1 MEHGF
6 YLDDTQVTNN
16 LGTDLFKQLTGSG
29 DTLTQINENNKFLEQ
44 QEEKK
49 NDITESKRK
58 RGKGE
63 TVGNRTKGYRKTI
76 GYEIK
81 EQRETNVDKC

>member
-49 NDITESKRK
+49 K
-58 RGKGE
+58 
-63 TVGNRTKGYRKTI
+63 
-76 GYEIK
+76 
-81 EQRETNVDKC
+81 